1 VWPTLPTASVRIT
14 LDARPPLCLRILYC
28 YTGHMSKRGDTES
41 TGDQPE
47 QEGGGRHRART
58 ELPKSQPVGNQDP
71 AKRGL
76 GLAGTPQDY
85 DR

>member
-1 VWPTLPTASVRIT
+1 
-14 LDARPPLCLRILYC
+14 
-28 YTGHMSKRGDTES
+28 MSKRGDTES